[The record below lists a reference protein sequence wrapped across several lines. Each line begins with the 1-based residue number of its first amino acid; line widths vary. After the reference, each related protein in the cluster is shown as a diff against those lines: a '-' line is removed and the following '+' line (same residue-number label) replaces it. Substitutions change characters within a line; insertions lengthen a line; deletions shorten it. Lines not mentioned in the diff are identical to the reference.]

1 MLLRRSSA
9 VFVRVAVVCVGV
21 LYAGTGFSQET
32 LDARA
37 LENAVRTDAVTIPTP
52 GEFFA
57 AMNKA
62 GKPTWSDHYR
72 EPIPTSFTSRAQLA
86 LNLGGLIA
94 YGYIAVEARDS
105 QQVKNIGKDII
116 ALAKSLGIDQRII
129 GRGNSITDFA
139 ENSQWGTLEE
149 ELEAT
154 QNEVKLAMEEQKD
167 EDLVVLL
174 SLGAWIRG
182 TEVVS
187 NVVAGNYTPESAKL
201 LRQPALVGYLRGKI
215 DELPERIRKDA
226 SVTVVKDKLGEI
238 EELVSFPRDRSPRA
252 EEVIA
257 LRDAVASL
265 TRQISAKSN

>member
-1 MLLRRSSA
+1 
-9 VFVRVAVVCVGV
+9 V
-21 LYAGTGFSQET
+21 LAKEA
-32 LDARA
+32 LDAPAR
-37 LENAVRTDAVTIPTP
+37 ESAVRTDTLTIPTP

-62 GKPTWSDHYR
+62 GKPSWAEHYR

-94 YGYIAVEARDS
+94 DGYIAVEARDS

-116 ALAKSLGIDQRII
+116 ALAKSLGVSQRIL
-129 GRGNSITDFA
+129 GRGSSITDFA
-139 ENSQWGTLEE
+139 ENNRWDTLEE

-167 EDLVVLL
+167 EDLVILL

-182 TEVVS
+182 VEVVS
-187 NVVAGNYTPESAKL
+187 SVVAGSYTPESAKL

-215 DELPERIRKDA
+215 DKLPERIRKDPCVA
-226 SVTVVKDKLGEI
+226 EVREKLAEI
-238 EELVSFPRDRSPRA
+238 ERLVSFPRERA
-252 EEVIA
+252 PDAKEVTA
-257 LRDAVASL
+257 LRDTARAL
-265 TRQISAKSN
+265 TRKISAKPK